1 MIEIIF
7 GIRKPP
13 EYSSIGINKRRSAQ
27 MWVVVY
33 VAPNQKIA
41 LILKELLEIEGILVR
56 LKGTNLSEI
65 GERNVEIMVSNL
77 EIEEANEVINNAL
90 QSF

>member
-1 MIEIIF
+1 
-7 GIRKPP
+7 
-13 EYSSIGINKRRSAQ
+13 

-41 LILKELLEIEGILVR
+41 LILKELLETEGILVR
-56 LKGTNLSEI
+56 LKGMNLSEI

>member
-1 MIEIIF
+1 
-7 GIRKPP
+7 
-13 EYSSIGINKRRSAQ
+13 

-41 LILKELLEIEGILVR
+41 LILKELLETEGILVR